1 MDRHTIRITRT
12 VLRVAVAASIAV
24 ASAGV
29 FAQAFPNKPIR
40 WIVGYPAGSGL
51 DFVTRVVAE
60 PMSKTLGQPI
70 VVDNRTGAAG
80 AIAAAAVAGSPADGY
95 SVLTTDMGTY
105 ALNPHLYSKLSY
117 DSRRDLKMVGMM
129 VNIPFVLFVPVT
141 LNVNSVADLIAYV
154 KSKPPGSVNFASSGL
169 GTVHQLN
176 MELLMRKA
184 GIQMTHVPYKGS
196 PAAIADLITGQV
208 SAFFV
213 GPNDGMPHVRA
224 GKLRVLAT
232 VTPRRLDIL
241 PDVPTL
247 AESGLETGI
256 SVWLGVSVPA
266 ATPQAAIDRLAQS
279 LNDAMR
285 IPELAQRLTSLG
297 FVVAD
302 RTPPKQTDDFAQ
314 AEHERWGKLLRSLN
328 IKLD

>member
-1 MDRHTIRITRT
+1 MNAICKKLLLAITAAA
-12 VLRVAVAASIAV
+12 LAAGSVAA
-24 ASAGV
+24 

-40 WIVGYPAGSGL
+40 WLVGYPAGSGL
-51 DFVTRVVAE
+51 DLVSRVVAE
-60 PMSKTLGQPI
+60 QMVKTLGQPI

-80 AIAAAAVAGSPADGY
+80 AIAAAAVASSPADGY
-95 SVLTTDMGTY
+95 TLLCTDMGSY
-105 ALNPHLYSKLSY
+105 ALNPHLYSKLAY
-117 DSRRDLKMVGMM
+117 DSKRDLKMVGMM

-141 LNVNSVADLIAYV
+141 LNLNSVGEFITYV
-154 KSKPPGSVNFASSGL
+154 KARPPGSVNFASSGL

-196 PAAIADLITGQV
+196 PAAMADLITGQV

-213 GPNDGMPHVRA
+213 GPNDGMPHVKA
-224 GKLRVLAT
+224 GKLKVLAT

-266 ATPQAAIDRLAQS
+266 ATPPPVIDRLGQS
-279 LNDAMR
+279 VNDAMR
-285 IPELAQRLTSLG
+285 VPELAQRLSSLG
-297 FVVAD
+297 FVVPE
-302 RTPPKQTDDFAQ
+302 RTSPRQTDDFAQ
-314 AEHERWGKLLRSLN
+314 AEYDRWGKLVSSLN